1 MTSTL
6 KVNTIQGASN
16 TTTTIKT
23 NGGTDAM
30 TIDTSGR
37 ILTPARPAFH
47 VQNNA
52 QQTASANN
60 ETVLFQ
66 VVNLNSGGHWDAS
79 NHKFTVPVAGIYVFD
94 CQWLSVNDNAAHD
107 LAISKKPSG
116 GSHTEVS
123 RTRNATV
130 SLHETTTMHY
140 VGQFGVGD
148 EVEVRLSNNGQKVY
162 GDSNVFGWTSFMG
175 YLLG

>member
-1 MTSTL
+1 MSTL
-6 KVNTIQGASN
+6 V
-16 TTTTIKT
+16 TTTAQIGTIKDA
-23 NGGTDAM
+23 GGNATAM

-66 VVNLNSGGHWDAS
+66 VVNLNSGGHFSS
-79 NHKFTVPVAGIYVFD
+79 NKFTVPIAGIYVFD
-94 CQWLSVNDNAAHD
+94 CQWLSVNDAAAHD

-116 GSHTEVS
+116 GSHVEVS

-130 SLHETTTMHY
+130 SLHETTSMHY

-148 EVEVRLSNNGQKVY
+148 EVEVRISNSGDKVY
-162 GDSNVFGWTSFMG
+162 GDTNAFGWTSFMG